1 MTLKRLSIQGTI
13 EYDADTMHLDHPEEI
28 QWFYYDILMDDLIVH
43 SNEIGDEIG
52 ILRITNIQ
60 EEA

>member
-1 MTLKRLSIQGTI
+1 MTLKRLDVRGTI
-13 EYDADTMHLDHPEEI
+13 EYDADSMHMDNPEEI

-52 ILRITNIQ
+52 ILRITSIQ